1 MQQAQ
6 SAQGNRVSTVLGRR
20 LGGEL
25 LTLRT
30 AAGLTQSQAA
40 RALSA
45 STGKVAKMESGWAPM
60 RDPDIR
66 ILCDLYEVEDPTVV
80 GGLLELARVDRDR
93 RKAKGW
99 WSSAPVAPA
108 MREYVSLE
116 SAAIAIKTWQIA
128 YVPGLLQ
135 SEGYVRALNPDEH
148 FVTARLSRQRR
159 LEGDNPLH
167 LRAVIYEAVLR
178 NLVGGPDVMR
188 GQLNH
193 LASMAE
199 KPNVSIRVVPFSAG
213 AKSGIDCGFNILSFA
228 EPGAMDVVYIEIPR
242 TQAWIEG
249 GREAAEHD
257 AMFEKITAHA
267 LRECE
272 SRTFITS
279 LCKDL

>member
-1 MQQAQ
+1 M
-6 SAQGNRVSTVLGRR
+6 STVLGRR

-25 LTLRT
+25 LALRT
-30 AAGLTQSQAA
+30 AAGLTQSEAA

-45 STGKVAKMESGWAPM
+45 STGKIAKMESGWAPM

-66 ILCDLYEVEDPTVV
+66 ILCDLYEVADPTVV

-99 WSSAPVAPA
+99 WSSAPVTPA

-116 SAAIAIKTWQIA
+116 SAATAIKTWQIA

-135 SEGYVRALNPDEH
+135 CESYVRALNPDED
-148 FVTARLSRQRR
+148 FVSARLARQRR
-159 LEGDNPLH
+159 LDDDAPLN
-167 LRAVIYEAVLR
+167 LRAVVYEAVLR
-178 NLVGGPDVMR
+178 NLIGGPAVMR
-188 GQLNH
+188 EQLNH
-193 LASMAE
+193 LASVSE
-199 KPNVSIRVVPFSAG
+199 RPNVSVRVLPFSAG
-213 AKSGIDCGFNILSFA
+213 ARGGIDCGFNILSFA

-257 AMFEKITAHA
+257 AMFERITAHA
-267 LRECE
+267 LPERE
-272 SRTFITS
+272 SRTFISS
-279 LCKDL
+279 LSKDL

>member
-6 SAQGNRVSTVLGRR
+6 PAQGNRVSTVLGRR

-25 LTLRT
+25 LALRT
-30 AAGLTQSQAA
+30 AAGLTQGQAA

-45 STGKVAKMESGWAPM
+45 STGKIAKMESGWAPM

-66 ILCDLYEVEDPTVV
+66 ILCELYAVSDPTVV

-99 WSSAPVAPA
+99 WSSAPVTPA

-116 SAAIAIKTWQIA
+116 SAATSIKTWQIA
-128 YVPGLLQ
+128 YIPGLLQ
-135 SEGYVRALNPDEH
+135 SESYVRALNPDKH
-148 FVTARLSRQRR
+148 FVTARLARQRR
-159 LEGDNPLH
+159 LDEDAPLH

-178 NLVGGPDVMR
+178 NLVGGPGVMR
-188 GQLNH
+188 EQLDL
-193 LASMAE
+193 LAMATE
-199 KPNVSIRVVPFSAG
+199 RSNVSVRVLPFSAG
-213 AKSGIDCGFNILSFA
+213 ARNGIDCGFNILSFA

-257 AMFEKITAHA
+257 AMFERIATHA
-267 LRECE
+267 LCERE
-272 SRTFITS
+272 SRTFIS
-279 LCKDL
+279 NLSKDL